1 MMTAGK
7 WFRVA
12 AAAAVSAMVMVCG
25 IFTADAS
32 ASSVD
37 LDQKGS
43 ISVSMKAGGDLNIFK
58 VADVVS
64 DNGYSY
70 ELTEEFSGIE
80 NASTVTETIND
91 QKKLETSN
99 AELAKT
105 MAKYVSDKQVKYL
118 TSLKA
123 TEESV
128 LKFSDLE
135 VGLYL
140 ITQSTASTGYSIMN
154 PFLISIPRKDKDSEK
169 VLYNLNVKPKNDGIQ
184 KETTPPPK
192 DNTPPSGGKLPQTGQ
207 LWWPVAVLL
216 AAGVILLGVG
226 VFRRRSGN

>member
-80 NASTVTETIND
+80 NASTVTETID
-91 QKKLETSN
+91 KKLDASN
-99 AELAKT
+99 AELAKNL
-105 MAKYVSDKQVKYL
+105 AKFASDKSVKAK
-118 TSLKA
+118 TTLKA
-123 TEESV
+123 TEDSV

-140 ITQSTASTGYSIMN
+140 ITQSTASTGYSIMD
-154 PFLISIPRKDKDSEK
+154 PFLISIPGKETEKDR
-169 VLYNLNVKPKNDGIQ
+169 YNVNASPKMGKIQ

>member
-80 NASTVTETIND
+80 NASTVTETID
-91 QKKLETSN
+91 KKLDASN
-99 AELAKT
+99 AELAKNL
-105 MAKYVSDKQVKYL
+105 AKFASDKSVKAK
-118 TSLKA
+118 TTLKA
-123 TEESV
+123 TEDSV

-140 ITQSTASTGYSIMN
+140 ITQSTASTGYSIMD
-154 PFLISIPRKDKDSEK
+154 PFLISIPGKETEKDR
-169 VLYNLNVKPKNDGIQ
+169 YNVNASPKMGKIQ

-207 LWWPVAVLL
+207 LWWPVPVLAIAG
-216 AAGVILLGVG
+216 AAFVLFGWL
-226 VFRRRSGN
+226 RRRSR

>member
-1 MMTAGK
+1 MTAGK

-80 NASTVTETIND
+80 NASTVTETID
-91 QKKLETSN
+91 KKLDASN
-99 AELAKT
+99 AELAKNL
-105 MAKYVSDKQVKYL
+105 AKFASDKSVKAK
-118 TSLKA
+118 TTLKA
-123 TEESV
+123 TEDSV

-140 ITQSTASTGYSIMN
+140 ITQSTASTGYSIMD
-154 PFLISIPRKDKDSEK
+154 PFLISIPGKETEKDR
-169 VLYNLNVKPKNDGIQ
+169 YNVNASPKMGKIQ

-226 VFRRRSGN
+226 VFRRRSGNR

>member
-1 MMTAGK
+1 MTAGK

-80 NASTVTETIND
+80 NASTVTETID
-91 QKKLETSN
+91 KKLDASN
-99 AELAKT
+99 AELAKNL
-105 MAKYVSDKQVKYL
+105 AKFASDKSVKAK
-118 TSLKA
+118 TTLKA
-123 TEESV
+123 TEDSV

-140 ITQSTASTGYSIMN
+140 ITQSTASTGYSIMD
-154 PFLISIPRKDKDSEK
+154 PFLISIPGKETEKDR
-169 VLYNLNVKPKNDGIQ
+169 YNVNASPKMGKIQ

>member
-1 MMTAGK
+1 MTAGK

-80 NASTVTETIND
+80 NASTVTETID
-91 QKKLETSN
+91 KKLDASN
-99 AELAKT
+99 AELAKNL
-105 MAKYVSDKQVKYL
+105 AKFASDKSVKAK
-118 TSLKA
+118 TTLKA
-123 TEESV
+123 TEDSV

-140 ITQSTASTGYSIMN
+140 ITQSTASTGYSIMD
-154 PFLISIPRKDKDSEK
+154 PFLISIPGKETEKDR
-169 VLYNLNVKPKNDGIQ
+169 YNVNASPKMGKIQ

-216 AAGVILLGVG
+216 AAGVILLVVG

>member
-80 NASTVTETIND
+80 NASTVTETID
-91 QKKLETSN
+91 KKLDASN
-99 AELAKT
+99 AELAKNL
-105 MAKYVSDKQVKYL
+105 AKFASDKSVKAK
-118 TSLKA
+118 TTLKA
-123 TEESV
+123 TEDSV

-140 ITQSTASTGYSIMN
+140 ITQSTASTGYSIMD
-154 PFLISIPRKDKDSEK
+154 PFLISIPGKETEKDR
-169 VLYNLNVKPKNDGIQ
+169 YNVNASPKMGKIQ

-226 VFRRRSGN
+226 VFRRRSGNR

>member
-70 ELTEEFSGIE
+70 ELTDEFSGIE
-80 NASTVTETIND
+80 NASTVTETID
-91 QKKLETSN
+91 KKLDASN
-99 AELAKT
+99 AELAKNL
-105 MAKYVSDKQVKYL
+105 AKFASDKSVKAK
-118 TSLKA
+118 TTLKA
-123 TEESV
+123 TEDSV

-140 ITQSTASTGYSIMN
+140 ITQSTASTGYSIMD
-154 PFLISIPRKDKDSEK
+154 PFLISIPGKGTEKDR
-169 VLYNLNVKPKNDGIQ
+169 YNVNASPKMGKIQ

>member
-1 MMTAGK
+1 MTAGK

-12 AAAAVSAMVMVCG
+12 AAAAVSAMVMGCG

-80 NASTVTETIND
+80 NASTVTETID
-91 QKKLETSN
+91 KKLDASN
-99 AELAKT
+99 AELAKNL
-105 MAKYVSDKQVKYL
+105 AKFASDKSVKAK
-118 TSLKA
+118 TTLKA
-123 TEESV
+123 TEDSV

-140 ITQSTASTGYSIMN
+140 ITQSTASTGYSIMD
-154 PFLISIPRKDKDSEK
+154 PFLISIPGKETEKDR
-169 VLYNLNVKPKNDGIQ
+169 YNVNASPKMGKIQ

>member
-1 MMTAGK
+1 MTAGK

-70 ELTEEFSGIE
+70 ELTDEFSGIE
-80 NASTVTETIND
+80 NASTVTETID
-91 QKKLETSN
+91 KKLDASN
-99 AELAKT
+99 AELAKNL
-105 MAKYVSDKQVKYL
+105 AKFASDKSVKAK
-118 TSLKA
+118 TTLKA
-123 TEESV
+123 TEDSV

-140 ITQSTASTGYSIMN
+140 ITQSTASTGYSIMD
-154 PFLISIPRKDKDSEK
+154 PFLISIPGKETEKDR
-169 VLYNLNVKPKNDGIQ
+169 YNVNASPKMGKIQ

-216 AAGVILLGVG
+216 AAGVIMLGVG

>member
-80 NASTVTETIND
+80 NASTVTETID
-91 QKKLETSN
+91 KKLDASN
-99 AELAKT
+99 AELAKNL
-105 MAKYVSDKQVKYL
+105 AKFASDKSVKAK
-118 TSLKA
+118 TTLKA
-123 TEESV
+123 TEDSV

-140 ITQSTASTGYSIMN
+140 ITQSTASTGYSIMD
-154 PFLISIPRKDKDSEK
+154 PFLISIPGKETEKDR
-169 VLYNLNVKPKNDGIQ
+169 YNVNASPKMGKIQ

-216 AAGVILLGVG
+216 AAGVIMLGVG